1 MTPNAATSRLRPALL
16 VGALALLAMTSVA
29 YGQSRTTDTVDAQLL
44 RRPDARML
52 IVTQLTNGIVAAP
65 ATIVAV
71 PQPQQPVAAQQGS
84 GPVETALLF
93 PVQFAFGSAQLN
105 RDSMEIL
112 DLIAGA
118 ILSDPMLRGARFMVE
133 GHTDAVGSWA
143 YNKTLSE
150 QRAQA
155 VATYMIGRGLHPAQL
170 IPVGYSWNR
179 LIPGLNPRHESHR
192 RVEIGRLG

>member
-1 MTPNAATSRLRPALL
+1 MTTSIVRLRPRLAML
-16 VGALALLAMTSVA
+16 VGAITLVAMTSA
-29 YGQSRTTDTVDAQLL
+29 AFGQTRSTITVDSTLL
-44 RRPDARML
+44 RRPDARSL
-52 IVTQLTNGIVAAP
+52 IVTQLTEGIVAPPTA
-65 ATIVAV
+65 IVAV
-71 PQPQQPVAAQQGS
+71 PQPQQPVVAQQGS
-84 GPVETALLF
+84 GPTETALLF

-105 RDSMEIL
+105 RSSMEIL

-118 ILSDPMLRGARFMVE
+118 ILSDPALQSARFLVE

-155 VATYMIGRGLHPAQL
+155 VANYMISRGLRPAQL